1 MSEGKRR
8 VRGQYSP
15 KATRLMDQVREVLR
29 YHHYALRTEQSY
41 VSWIL
46 RFIRF
51 SDKQHPKE
59 MGKEEIERFLSH
71 LALNRDV
78 AAATQNQALNA
89 IVFLYEDV
97 LHKPIENI
105 SPVRTKKNKNV
116 PTVMSINEVI
126 AILNAMNGI
135 HRLMARFMYV
145 GGLRLMEVIRAR
157 VHDFDFDNEKFLIRD
172 SKGGKSRTTFFP
184 KQIHHAIQA
193 HLDRVKSL
201 HEKDLEQGYG
211 KVYLPH
217 ALARKYPGAA
227 TAWGW
232 QYAFPATSR
241 SKDPR
246 SGEIRRHHAH
256 HTSLQKAVSQARKEA
271 KLTKRISC
279 HTFRH
284 SFATHMLEDGV
295 NIRKLQVLLGH
306 NDVKTTEIYT
316 HVMNKDIHDIK
327 TPLLALEEAE

>member
-8 VRGQYSP
+8 ARGQFMP
-15 KATRLMDQVREVLR
+15 KATRLMDQVHETLR
-29 YHHYALRTEQSY
+29 YHHYAFRTEQSY

-51 SDKQHPKE
+51 NDKQHPKD
-59 MGKEEIERFLSH
+59 MGKDEIERFLSH

-78 AAATQNQALNA
+78 AASTQNQALNA
-89 IVFLYEDV
+89 IIFLYEEV
-97 LHKPIENI
+97 LHKPINGI

-116 PTVMSINEVI
+116 PTVMSLDETK
-126 AILNAMNGI
+126 AALNSMHGT
-135 HRLMARFMYV
+135 HKLMARFMYV

-157 VHDFDFDNEKFLIRD
+157 IHDFDFDNEKFLVRD
-172 SKGGKSRTTFFP
+172 GKGGKSRTTFFP
-184 KQIHHAIQA
+184 KQIHRPFHS
-193 HLDRVKSL
+193 HFSRVKEL
-201 HEKDLEQGYG
+201 HEKDLAQGFG
-211 KVYLPH
+211 SVYLPH

-227 TAWGW
+227 TSWGW
-232 QYAFPATSR
+232 QYAFPASNL

-246 SGEIRRHHAH
+246 SGETRRHHTH
-256 HTSLQKAVSQARKEA
+256 HSGLQKAVAQARKEA
-271 KLTKRISC
+271 NLTKRISC

-316 HVMNKDIHDIK
+316 HVMNNDIRDIK
-327 TPLLALEEAE
+327 TPLLALEDDE